1 MEKGSSDYWN
11 VLHTIRNNGSFKNY
25 LLKGSLGNPKWF
37 FCKNCFLEP
46 IFLRVYLTCFK
57 TTTIELLFSTS
68 RERSVLSSFHQTFPL
83 QTDTCACV
91 LCRYYSGSPLFPMGL
106 LRGFKS
112 SSASPTWIWMSKHLR
127 KAKFTLTPLHTRFSS
142 TYTLFSPEGI
152 CSTVREHFVRS
163 LSSSGNRTHL
173 QSASSY

>member
-46 IFLRVYLTCFK
+46 IFLRVYLMILTCFK
-57 TTTIELLFSTS
+57 TTTIKLLFSTS

-83 QTDTCACV
+83 QTDTARV
-91 LCRYYSGSPLFPMGL
+91 FYVGTILALLSFPWVFSEDSSPPELLPHGSGWVNISGRLSLPSHL
-106 LRGFKS
+106 S
-112 SSASPTWIWMSKHLR
+112 THASPAPIHYFHQRVYAVL
-127 KAKFTLTPLHTRFSS
+127 
-142 TYTLFSPEGI
+142 
-152 CSTVREHFVRS
+152 
-163 LSSSGNRTHL
+163 
-173 QSASSY
+173 